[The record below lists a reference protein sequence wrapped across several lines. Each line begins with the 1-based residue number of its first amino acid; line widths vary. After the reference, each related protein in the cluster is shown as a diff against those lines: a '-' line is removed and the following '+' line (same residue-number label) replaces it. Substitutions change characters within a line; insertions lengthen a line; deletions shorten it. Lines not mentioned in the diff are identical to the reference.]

1 MKAFLVILL
10 LSCSVS
16 SYAQPAKIMHTEAS
30 IGMHPYWFEKLYPDS
45 LFDIKKEFKDDK
57 LIYLLTDTEKRIL
70 FTFSYCYYSSSEEE
84 TFRNAQLL
92 EVSVF
97 YKFDDKLPAAGQFA
111 PILTKY
117 VDTYSSEYILTKD
130 ESTSS
135 STYTWSWDDGFE
147 VHLQYANSSAIA
159 WFELSKDY

>member
-1 MKAFLVILL
+1 MNYVVEILEKQSMKAFFVILL

-117 VDTYSSEYILTKD
+117 V
-130 ESTSS
+130 ESW
-135 STYTWSWDDGFE
+135 YTRAAVSI
-147 VHLQYANSSAIA
+147 SP
-159 WFELSKDY
+159 SKSCGMFTC